1 MTFLVNVRHIFYG
14 LSMIEPF
21 AHMGRKKPYMI
32 FSLTDETYSLLI
44 SVKNKE
50 HSHQLMFLIA
60 LLDQC
65 YWLIGTVLGS
75 LIGSLLPFNTNGID
89 FALIALFVVIFTEQ
103 WLTTTNHR
111 PALCGVACALLSLI
125 VFGADQMV
133 IPSMILIVLVLMAM
147 KKKVGDDYD

>member
-1 MTFLVNVRHIFYG
+1 
-14 LSMIEPF
+14 
-21 AHMGRKKPYMI
+21 
-32 FSLTDETYSLLI
+32 
-44 SVKNKE
+44 
-50 HSHQLMFLIA
+50 MFLIA